1 MFLHIFNVFVCV
13 DNASTIDIRL
23 AKTFDKSMYLVT
35 LHVKYID
42 SRYIP
47 IYIVHIWST
56 TTHCC
61 EIKNI
66 FRANNR
72 DTLLKY
78 YSQIFSKSLN
88 YSFTSFGGFI

>member
-35 LHVKYID
+35 LHEKYID

-56 TTHCC
+56 TTQHTVVQSRKYFGQ
-61 EIKNI
+61 IKQGHPI
-66 FRANNR
+66 
-72 DTLLKY
+72 KV
-78 YSQIFSKSLN
+78 
-88 YSFTSFGGFI
+88 

>member
-47 IYIVHIWST
+47 
-56 TTHCC
+56 THLYTSSYLVYH
-61 EIKNI
+61 N
-66 FRANNR
+66 
-72 DTLLKY
+72 TLL
-78 YSQIFSKSLN
+78 
-88 YSFTSFGGFI
+88 

>member
-42 SRYIP
+42 SGTYPSI
-47 IYIVHIWST
+47 
-56 TTHCC
+56 
-61 EIKNI
+61 
-66 FRANNR
+66 
-72 DTLLKY
+72 
-78 YSQIFSKSLN
+78 
-88 YSFTSFGGFI
+88 

>member
-13 DNASTIDIRL
+13 DNTSTIDIRL

-42 SRYIP
+42 SWYIP
-47 IYIVHIWST
+47 IYILVHIWST

-66 FRANNR
+66 FRANNS
-72 DTLLKY
+72 DTL
-78 YSQIFSKSLN
+78 
-88 YSFTSFGGFI
+88 